1 VRCCASTFLRRP
13 STERA
18 LSTIVHCEFIVAR
31 NLKLIQ
37 SSLVWCC
44 CLRNL
49 LGLLGWGQ
57 ILPGSG
63 SFLMTQSK
71 QALMRVT
78 WNLMWSYPSSLSINV
93 ILLVYKCDLAL
104 PISVMREYVCD
115 VSLLWWL
122 PYPGWFQDV
131 APDGC
136 QILAGSGMP
145 PSSGQVTIGVAYV
158 SLTGI
163 N

>member
-1 VRCCASTFLRRP
+1 MSRRCCASTFLRRP

-18 LSTIVHCEFIVAR
+18 TSTVVQHEFIIAR
-31 NLKLIQ
+31 NLKLIM
-37 SSLVWCC
+37 SSLVMCC

-57 ILPGSG
+57 ILPSSG
-63 SFLMTQSK
+63 SFLMTPSK

-78 WNLMWSYPSSLSINV
+78 WNLIWSYLVYICD
-93 ILLVYKCDLAL
+93 LAVYKCDLAL
-104 PISVMREYVCD
+104 PISVMWECVCD

-122 PYPGWFQDV
+122 PYPGWFRDA
-131 APDGC
+131 APGGY
-136 QILAGSGMP
+136 QILAGSRMP
-145 PSSGQVTIGVAYV
+145 STTGQVIVGVATV
-158 SLTGI
+158 SVTSV